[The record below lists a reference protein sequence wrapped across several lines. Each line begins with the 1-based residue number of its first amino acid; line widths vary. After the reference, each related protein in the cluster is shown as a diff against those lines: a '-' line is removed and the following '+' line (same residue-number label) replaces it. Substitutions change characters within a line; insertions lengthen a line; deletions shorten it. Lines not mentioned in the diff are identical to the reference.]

1 MLLPQTHPPPFP
13 CTPPQRGL
21 EEDTITQV
29 SVGYF
34 HVLARSS
41 SGKAY
46 GWGGNTYY
54 MVGDYTTSN
63 RYSAVEASAINDLV
77 QYLVA
82 SVSAGYYT
90 SCIATKDGAA
100 KCWGYGYHGAL
111 GTGTNTAASATVYTI
126 DGYDG
131 TTLPSPAPSPV
142 PTPTPTT
149 NRTRH
154 TKGVVYAGTHTIHV
168 VDDDGGVWYAGWRG
182 EGRLGNGA
190 GVASSQWTLTRMAG
204 VNDVVKV
211 RFLAIP
217 STPHT
222 TSATRD
228 PSHIGHSPQTTSF
241 AVRSQE
247 HASHPHSLYPLSSTS
262 G

>member
-1 MLLPQTHPPPFP
+1 M
-13 CTPPQRGL
+13 
-21 EEDTITQV
+21 
-29 SVGYF
+29 
-34 HVLARSS
+34 LARSS

-54 MVGDYTTSN
+54 MIGDYTTSN
-63 RYSAVEASAINDLV
+63 RYSAVEVSAINDLV
-77 QYLVA
+77 QYKVA
-82 SVSAGYYT
+82 SVSAGYFT

-190 GVASSQWTLTRMAG
+190 NVASSQWTLTRMAG

-211 RFLAIP
+211 RFSAIL

-222 TSATRD
+222 TSTIRD

-241 AVRSQE
+241 AVWSQE
-247 HASHPHSLYPLSSTS
+247 NASHPPLPTIVHRLSSTS